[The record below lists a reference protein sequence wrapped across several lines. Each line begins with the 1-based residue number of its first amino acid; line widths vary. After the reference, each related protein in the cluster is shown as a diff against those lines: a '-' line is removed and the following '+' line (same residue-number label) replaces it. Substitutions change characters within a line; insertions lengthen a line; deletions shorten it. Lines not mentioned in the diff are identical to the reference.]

1 MTASSGWCDG
11 DDVGTRPIEVL
22 ASMGPDG
29 DAVLR
34 GVSGWVHISGLC
46 SQSGRRAALD
56 VPPRDP
62 RRMQER
68 LFLKLLCSVDP
79 IGLQSTAV

>member
-1 MTASSGWCDG
+1 
-11 DDVGTRPIEVL
+11 
-22 ASMGPDG
+22 MGLDCA
-29 DAVLR
+29 AVLR

-79 IGLQSTAV
+79 IGLQSTAVEVIQDCMHRLQRARIQINHVS

>member
-1 MTASSGWCDG
+1 
-11 DDVGTRPIEVL
+11 
-22 ASMGPDG
+22 MGPDG

-62 RRMQER
+62 RRLQER
-68 LFLKLLCSVDP
+68 LCLKLLCGVDP
-79 IGLQSTAV
+79 VGLQSTAVEVIQDCMHRLQRGWIQINHVS